1 MAWTAIESK
10 EDFQRLLE
18 AARVSGEQ
26 YIVDGE
32 EKHVLKWVHEFNQ
45 DAFVKS
51 LGKVVLWQTT
61 RTLEALD
68 RR

>member
-18 AARVSGEQ
+18 AARVSGDQ

-32 EKHVLKWVHEFNQ
+32 EKYVLKWVHESNQ
-45 DAFVKS
+45 DALREVLRKGGPLADDED
-51 LGKVVLWQTT
+51 LGS
-61 RTLEALD
+61 A
-68 RR
+68 

>member
-10 EDFQRLLE
+10 EDFRRLLE

-32 EKHVLKWVHEFNQ
+32 ETYILKWIHQSNQ
-45 DAFVKS
+45 DALREVLRKGGPLADDED
-51 LGKVVLWQTT
+51 LGS
-61 RTLEALD
+61 A
-68 RR
+68 